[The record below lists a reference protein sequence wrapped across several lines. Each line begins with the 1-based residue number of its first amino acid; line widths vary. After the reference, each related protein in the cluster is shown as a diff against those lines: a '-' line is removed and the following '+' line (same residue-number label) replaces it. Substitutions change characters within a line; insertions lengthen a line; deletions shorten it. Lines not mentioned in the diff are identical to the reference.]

1 MIRTALVLLGLLTA
15 PVASSPTAWQSKAGA
30 GDCVTIGKPKPGAVY
45 VYEHAESTGRKVQ
58 NTQQWESLTDKG
70 FRMKAV
76 GSKGPELVV
85 NEHRIVDDVAVID
98 KSSKLGPG
106 GAVLES
112 TTFRPGLVA
121 DPAFRACAGRSWNID
136 SVSASYQSRAAS
148 HSAPTPAG
156 TLRIVSIRERITV
169 PAGTFETVRYIRTSQ
184 STDEYWKSIEHGVIV
199 KHIGRLPM
207 GTVTETLVAIK

>member
-1 MIRTALVLLGLLTA
+1 MGFAGRLSAMNAASALILIGLSMA
-15 PVASSPTAWQSKAGA
+15 PVASSPAAWQGKAGA
-30 GDCVTIGKPKPGAVY
+30 GDCVTIGKPKSGAVF

-76 GSKGPELVV
+76 GSKGPEIVV

-121 DPAFRACAGRSWNID
+121 DPAFRACAGRSWTID
-136 SVSASYQSRAAS
+136 SVSASYQS
-148 HSAPTPAG
+148 
-156 TLRIVSIRERITV
+156 
-169 PAGTFETVRYIRTSQ
+169 
-184 STDEYWKSIEHGVIV
+184 
-199 KHIGRLPM
+199 
-207 GTVTETLVAIK
+207 